1 MSIKRRKKSTPVD
14 MIKLKEQLALLIQE
28 KYGSIHKFSKSEAA
42 LKLGVE
48 KSVRTIV
55 AKGGKNSLVVINK
68 LCRYF
73 ELPEVTS
80 ETQITRETNYFIKK

>member
-1 MSIKRRKKSTPVD
+1 MAIKRREKATPVNMD
-14 MIKLKEQLALLIQE
+14 KLKEQLATLVQE
-28 KYGSIHKFSKSEAA
+28 KYGSINKFSKSEDA
-42 LKLGVE
+42 KKIGVE
-48 KSVRTIV
+48 KSVRSII

-68 LCRYF
+68 LCKHF